1 MLRSY
6 SFIFFRNFYGIRV
19 AYKPKLENRRE
30 RKEHMELPVKMK
42 GIHFPALLEE
52 KIFLE
57 EEFLVSD
64 RGELFTII

>member
-19 AYKPKLENRRE
+19 AYKPKLENRGE
-30 RKEHMELPVKMK
+30 KGKNMK

-64 RGELFTII
+64 RGELFMII

>member
-1 MLRSY
+1 
-6 SFIFFRNFYGIRV
+6 
-19 AYKPKLENRRE
+19 
-30 RKEHMELPVKMK
+30 MELPVKMK

-57 EEFLVSD
+57 EELLVSD